1 MIAVEQGHE
10 EVVRVILQQS
20 KSDVHQAAND
30 GVTTVFSL
38 AKKNKDDKVLKLL
51 HQVNWRPR
59 PTLAHR
65 PPPTPHRPPPATLQ
79 HDVCHNHRR
88 CGHRRSARSDGAA
101 AGGGEASR
109 GGLTPTLAGTADPG

>member
-51 HQVNWRPR
+51 LGKDGVQVNRATNQGFTPLFMAAEERHGNIVEMLLRKEEIRAIKWNGWRP
-59 PTLAHR
+59 
-65 PPPTPHRPPPATLQ
+65 
-79 HDVCHNHRR
+79 HRR
-88 CGHRRSARSDGAA
+88 ARVPRRLPVGT
-101 AGGGEASR
+101 GGPR
-109 GGLTPTLAGTADPG
+109 TAI

>member
-59 PTLAHR
+59 PTLPTAHR
-65 PPPTPHRPPPATLQ
+65 RRPSSMTCATTTAGAHGPLPVPPADQ
-79 HDVCHNHRR
+79 
-88 CGHRRSARSDGAA
+88 
-101 AGGGEASR
+101 SR
-109 GGLTPTLAGTADPG
+109 V

>member
-51 HQVNWRPR
+51 QCREKFLKLGVIRFVRTCVGLKDEFYN
-59 PTLAHR
+59 
-65 PPPTPHRPPPATLQ
+65 
-79 HDVCHNHRR
+79 R
-88 CGHRRSARSDGAA
+88 CV
-101 AGGGEASR
+101 
-109 GGLTPTLAGTADPG
+109 L

>member
-51 HQVNWRPR
+51 HQVNGRPR
-59 PTLAHR
+59 PTLATAHR
-65 PPPTPHRPPPATLQ
+65 PPPTAHRRRPSSMTCATTTAGAHGPLPVPPADQ
-79 HDVCHNHRR
+79 
-88 CGHRRSARSDGAA
+88 
-101 AGGGEASR
+101 SR
-109 GGLTPTLAGTADPG
+109 V